1 MPTHYFTILLD
12 LYLGNIH
19 RYSEAKDIVL
29 IQKTKEV
36 IYLNVNRYKKKES
49 SLKEYA

>member
-1 MPTHYFTILLD
+1 VKP
-12 LYLGNIH
+12 
-19 RYSEAKDIVL
+19 KDIVL

-49 SLKEYA
+49 SLKDICIMR